1 MKRFLAIFFLVGVL
15 APTAWA
21 DTACEAERLL
31 DFIESSQCTFV
42 RNRNKYDAADARAHI
57 QRKYDYIEGRIE
69 TTEQFIKYAATES
82 STSGEPY
89 TVICAGGE
97 EPSADW
103 LKRELA
109 RLRAASECAGGR

>member
-1 MKRFLAIFFLVGVL
+1 MKRSFAIFFLVGLLVP
-15 APTAWA
+15 AAWA

-42 RNRNKYDAADARAHI
+42 RNGDKYDAAGARAHI
-57 QRKYDYIEGRIE
+57 QRKYDYIKGRIE

-82 STSGEPY
+82 SISDEPY
-89 TVICAGGE
+89 SVICSGRE

-109 RLRAASECAGGR
+109 RFRAASECAGGR